1 MALADAYSDD
11 GVTRRDFIHVATAI
25 VAVGGAA
32 ALSWP
37 FVDQFN
43 PSAATRALELTEL
56 DLSAIAPGQTVT
68 VLWQGKPVFVRHR
81 TPDEIA
87 RVESTPLGDLIDSE
101 NVPADDDRVK
111 RFEGQLQKQWL
122 IVLAA
127 CTHLGCIPKA
137 NQGAYKGWSCS
148 CHGSLYDASG
158 RVRKGP
164 APENLR
170 VPPYRFVTASRVII
184 GEDAPPAGPTA
195 T

>member
-1 MALADAYSDD
+1 MVLADAYVGDS
-11 GVTRRDFIHVATAI
+11 VTRRDFIHVATTIA
-25 VAVGGAA
+25 GAA
-32 ALSWP
+32 GVAALAWP
-37 FVDQFN
+37 FIDQFN

-56 DLSAIAPGQTVT
+56 DLSAIAPGQTIT

-81 TPDEIA
+81 TAEEIA

-111 RFEGQLQKQWL
+111 RFEGALQKQWL

-137 NQGAYKGWSCS
+137 NQGDYKGWFCS
-148 CHGSLYDASG
+148 CHGSEYDASG
-158 RVRKGP
+158 RVRVGP
-164 APENLR
+164 APKNLG

-184 GEDAPPAGPTA
+184 GEDVPPAGPTA